1 MLSNSYFHI
10 AGSTE
15 DAAAQ
20 CATLMV
26 ERIRAAIDERGQATV
41 ALSGGSTP
49 AKLFPL
55 LAEAEVDWKRV
66 HIFFADERMVP
77 PTDDASNFRLAQT
90 LFFALP
96 PVPAANIHRIRGE
109 EDPEEA
115 AAAYEQE
122 LVEVFGLD
130 EEEDEIPAFDLIH
143 LGMGDD
149 AHIASLFPG
158 EPAIDDLDG
167 LAAALYVEKLGA
179 WRVTLLP
186 AVLQAARCTVFLVA
200 GAGKAAPLDKVL
212 VEPYNPRQYPAQ
224 LVRHNLEV
232 HWFLDQ
238 SAKPSD
244 EGMSHGR
251 A

>member
-10 AGSTE
+10 AADTDE
-15 DAAAQ
+15 AAAQ
-20 CATLMV
+20 CAALIV
-26 ERIRAAIDERGQATV
+26 ERLNSAIAERGMATL

-49 AKLFPL
+49 ARLFPR
-55 LAEAEVDWKRV
+55 LAEANVDWTKV

-77 PTDDASNFRLAQT
+77 PSHEASNFRMAQS
-90 LFFALP
+90 LFFALA
-96 PVPAANIHRIRGE
+96 PVPAANIHRIAGE
-109 EDPEEA
+109 DDPEDA
-115 AAAYEQE
+115 AAAYERE
-122 LVEVFGLD
+122 LVKVFGLD
-130 EEEDEIPAFDLIH
+130 EEEDEIPVFDVIH

-149 AHIASLFPG
+149 AHIASLFPE

-167 LAAALYVEKLGA
+167 LGAALYVEKLGA

-212 VEPYNPRQYPAQ
+212 VEPYQPRQFPAQ

-238 SAKPSD
+238 SAKPSA